1 MLRSRMTAVLGA
13 AALGCSGLATATATA
28 QPVPGDAAAASS
40 ASAAPSAPSAA
51 AGPAAT
57 SGDYVVLVEKGASVS
72 SVVDQVE
79 EAGGSVT
86 SINRQIGMV
95 TVDSD
100 DAGFAAEARA
110 MDGVDNAAAEIAIG
124 TSPQTP
130 DAAPD
135 EEVTQEHVDAAD
147 KGSSAA
153 AKKKVA
159 ASQSR
164 AAAAEA
170 DPLDDLAWGLDMV
183 DAPEA
188 HQVTAGHKRTKV
200 GIIDTGVQ
208 ANHPDIAANFDKA
221 TSKNFARDIPMVD
234 GECEYDG
241 CMDPATVDDNGHGT
255 HVAGT
260 IGAAANDYGFTGV
273 APGVSL
279 VNVRA
284 GQDSGYFFLGP
295 VTNAISYAAD
305 QRLDVVNMSFYID
318 PWAFNCV
325 GGAPEDNAEQAA
337 QQDVT
342 IDTIERVLDYAH
354 RRDVTM
360 VAALGNGHEDLAN
373 PRNDATS
380 PNFPEGVAHERTI
393 DNDSCYDLPVE
404 GPNVIGVSAL
414 GPSGEKSDFSNWTT
428 DLRSGEIEVSAPGG
442 WFRDGIGTDSYR
454 TNENLILSA
463 APTKVLQAEGQVS
476 RYGYVTAAGRAN
488 GVIKQC
494 SDSPVASGA
503 TRCGYYQYLQ
513 GTSMAAPHAA
523 GVAALIVD
531 SRGSG
536 YGKWWG
542 LDARDTS
549 YVLRKSAV
557 NEDCPEGGVRSYVP
571 EGRSEEFTAECVAS
585 TGFNG
590 FYGDGIV
597 NARRAVTWR

>member
-1 MLRSRMTAVLGA
+1 MRRHRMLAFVGA
-13 AALGCSGLATATATA
+13 AALGCTTFAATSSATA
-28 QPVPGDAAAASS
+28 QTTATQ
-40 ASAAPSAPSAA
+40 AAPSARPAVTT
-51 AGPAAT
+51 GPTAT
-57 SGDYVVLVEKGASVS
+57 SGQYVVLIEKGASVD
-72 SVVDQVE
+72 SVVSQVKK
-79 EAGGSVT
+79 AGGDVT
-86 SINRQIGMV
+86 SINRDIGMV
-95 TVDSD
+95 TVETD
-100 DAGFAAEARA
+100 DTGFAKKARG
-110 MDGVDNAAAEIAIG
+110 MKGVDNAAAEIAIG
-124 TSPQTP
+124 SSPKAP
-130 DAAPD
+130 GAAPD
-135 EEVTQEHVDAAD
+135 EDVTKENR
-147 KGSSAA
+147 KA
-153 AKKKVA
+153 AKKADKA
-159 ASQSR
+159 AKK
-164 AAAAEA
+164 AAKTSAAKKGKGTAA
-170 DPLDDLAWGLDMV
+170 DPLDSKAWGLDMV

-188 HQVTAGHKRTKV
+188 HKVTEGSKKTKV

-208 ANHPDIAANFDKA
+208 ADHPDIAANFNHKL
-221 TSKNFARDIPMVD
+221 SRNFARDIPMVD
-234 GECEYDG
+234 GDCEYDG

-260 IGAAANDYGFTGV
+260 IGADRNGVGVSGV

-279 VNVRA
+279 VNLRA

-305 QRLDVVNMSFYID
+305 NGVDVVNMSFYVD

-354 RRDVTM
+354 RRDVTL

-373 PRNDATS
+373 PRPDSSS
-380 PNFPEGVAHERTI
+380 PNFPEGIAHLRTI

-404 GPNVIGVSAL
+404 GPNVIGVSSV
-414 GPSGEKSDFSNWTT
+414 GPSKTKSDFSNWTT

-442 WFRDGIGTDSYR
+442 WYRDGVGTDTYG

-463 APTKVLQAEGQVS
+463 APRHVLEAEGQITEDGEITELGES
-476 RYGYVTAAGRAN
+476 FGTMKDCSTKP
-488 GVIKQC
+488 IK
-494 SDSPVASGA
+494 GA
-503 TRCGYYQYLQ
+503 ERCGYYQYLQ

-531 SRGSG
+531 VRGSG
-536 YGKWWG
+536 KGKSFG
-542 LDARDTS
+542 LDSRETG

-557 NEDCPEGGVRSYVP
+557 DNPCPAGGVRSYEA
-571 EGRSEEFTAECVAS
+571 EGRSEEYTATCVS
-585 TGFNG
+585 QPGFNG